1 MIAANENALICDLA
15 ETYGVFD
22 YKALPVHLV
31 AALSSGLR
39 DDSRIKMNMSGTKA
53 TPEQLLLAGIA
64 DGTNLLAWLQSK
76 DGAKGR
82 NRPHSILKN
91 LIGETDVGG
100 NVVFASGDD
109 FDRAWRRITK
119 KEG

>member
-1 MIAANENALICDLA
+1 MIAADENALICDLA
-15 ETYGVFD
+15 ETYGIFD

-31 AALSSGLR
+31 ATLSSGLR
-39 DDSRIKMNMSGTKA
+39 DDSRSKMNMSGANMT
-53 TPEQLLLAGIA
+53 TEQLLLAGIA

-82 NRPHSILKN
+82 NRPHSILKEI
-91 LIGETDVGG
+91 LKETEGGG
-100 NVVFASGDD
+100 NAVFATGED
-109 FDRAWRRITK
+109 FDSAWKRATG